1 MGRWIHY
8 TVKIMNL
15 WQVIYSAFEI
25 SKNSLIAGCEFHEF
39 ACKTSSIVR
48 LSLQNTK
55 CQDKNHRMKMPKTK
69 WKNRDKKNIKKST
82 FQAKQWLH
90 LIGYNF
96 QGIIFSLNDCN
107 SLFFLLFSLLPASTH
122 SNLSYTLPTNYL
134 SEVQL
139 RSCHSSAHKPSMT
152 PRALNNEVRTWTS
165 HSISNFAF
173 QFCLLLYGLN
183 SSIPFMA
190 LRVLSSGPTPI
201 LCVHPEYSFLTF

>member
-8 TVKIMNL
+8 IVKIMNL

-25 SKNSLIAGCEFHEF
+25 SQNSLIAGCEFHEL
-39 ACKTSSIVR
+39 ACKTSSIMR

-82 FQAKQWLH
+82 FKAKQWLH
-90 LIGYNF
+90 LIWYNF
-96 QGIIFSLNDCN
+96 QGIIFSLNDYN
-107 SLFFLLFSLLPASTH
+107 SLFLLFSLLPASTH

-139 RSCHSSAHKPSMT
+139 WSCHSSAHKPSMT
-152 PRALNNEVRTWTS
+152 PRTLNNEVRTWTS
-165 HSISNFAF
+165 HSISKFAF
-173 QFCLLLYGLN
+173 QFCLLLYSLY

-190 LRVLSSGPTPI
+190 LRALSSGTTLI
-201 LCVHPEYSFLTF
+201 LCVHPAYSYLTI